1 MSESAPAPEPAT
13 GDPPVAGA
21 AARPAVALSRL
32 VPALGVGQI
41 IAWGTLFYSIA
52 VLGPP
57 MARDIGATDT
67 ELYGSFTAG
76 LFVSGLVAPWAGRSI
91 DRHGGSRVL
100 ASGSLTAVCACMLLA
115 FARGP
120 ATMAAGWVV
129 AGAAMGMGLYDAAFA
144 TLHRVAG
151 GSYRRAVTAL
161 TLFGGFASTVFWPL
175 SQFIL
180 EREGWRA
187 AFGVHAALN
196 LAVALPLHLV
206 AVPGASRRST
216 GTMAVVARHRAGGSR
231 RVFIWLA
238 AALSIAAFLAAG
250 VSAHLVTLLG
260 SGGIAPRDAVL
271 AGALIGPMQV
281 AGRLMEFAFSDRL
294 RPLAVGTLA
303 FALMAGALVVLAL
316 VHGAWIVALAFALLY
331 GWSNGVLTIVR
342 GTVPGVLFG
351 ERDYGALLG
360 RLARP
365 QFMLKSVAP
374 LVVTLLAGAGAGGRV
389 ALVALAAGGFAA
401 LASYLIAIRASR

>member
-1 MSESAPAPEPAT
+1 MSASAPGPAIDAT
-13 GDPPVAGA
+13 PTAA

-41 IAWGTLFYSIA
+41 VAWGTLFYSIA

-57 MARDIGATDT
+57 MAREIGASET

-91 DRHGGSRVL
+91 DRHGGRRVL
-100 ASGSLTAVCACMLLA
+100 ALGSLVAGGACALLA
-115 FARGP
+115 FAQGP
-120 ATMAAGWVV
+120 AAMAAGWIV
-129 AGAAMGMGLYDAAFA
+129 AGIAMAMGLYDAAFA
-144 TLHRVAG
+144 ALHRVAG
-151 GSYRRAVTAL
+151 AAYRRAVTAL

-175 SQFIL
+175 SQFVL
-180 EREGWRA
+180 ERNGWRM

-196 LAVALPLHLV
+196 LAVALPLHLA
-206 AVPGASRRST
+206 AVPGASRRSP
-216 GTMAVVARHRAGGSR
+216 GTVATAMRRGARGSR
-231 RVFIWLA
+231 RAFVWLA

-260 SGGIAPRDAVL
+260 AGGIEPRDAVL

-281 AGRLMEFAFSDRL
+281 AGRLMEFAFSERL

-303 FALMAGALVVLAL
+303 FALMAAALVVLSL

-374 LVVTLLAGAGAGGRV
+374 LVVTLLAGAGGGGRAAV
-389 ALVALAAGGFAA
+389 VVLAAGGLAA
-401 LASYLIAIRASR
+401 LASYQLAVRASR